1 MATSA
6 STPTTAPEKQL
17 TVAIGLVRGAGGDVL
32 LSRRK
37 PGDTHAGRWEFPGG
51 KLRAGEDAASALKR
65 ELREELSL
73 EVTAARHCF
82 TARHDYGGY
91 AVRLEVFAVE
101 RYQGRAR
108 GAEGQE
114 LRWARPEELAAV
126 DLLEGSRPVAEFLQR
141 GGLR

>member
-1 MATSA
+1 M
-6 STPTTAPEKQL
+6 

-114 LRWARPEELAAV
+114 LRWVRPEELAAV

>member
-1 MATSA
+1 M
-6 STPTTAPEKQL
+6 

-37 PGDTHAGRWEFPGG
+37 SGDTHAGRWEFPGG

-101 RYQGRAR
+101 
-108 GAEGQE
+108 

>member
-1 MATSA
+1 M
-6 STPTTAPEKQL
+6 

-82 TARHDYGGY
+82 TAQHDYGGY

>member
-1 MATSA
+1 M
-6 STPTTAPEKQL
+6 

-82 TARHDYGGY
+82 TAWHDYGGY

-114 LRWARPEELAAV
+114 LRWVRPEELAAV

>member
-1 MATSA
+1 VKTILVSA
-6 STPTTAPEKQL
+6 
-17 TVAIGLVRGAGGDVL
+17 VALIDVEGRVL
-32 LSRRK
+32 LAQRPEGKSM
-37 PGDTHAGRWEFPGG
+37 AGLWEFPGG

>member
-1 MATSA
+1 
-6 STPTTAPEKQL
+6 L

-114 LRWARPEELAAV
+114 LRWVRPEELAAV

>member
-1 MATSA
+1 
-6 STPTTAPEKQL
+6 L

-37 PGDTHAGRWEFPGG
+37 SGDTHAGRWEFPGG